1 MERPDLT
8 DVDETIVAYIE
19 YLEAELADLQSAES
33 ESGRSAA
40 PIEPSEPETTINVV
54 TLSQG
59 GRIKRTPRHFYTRQ
73 RRGGM
78 GIFEI
83 DLPEDDAPLNVV
95 LADVSD
101 EVIVITSFA
110 RVFHLPLSKIPET
123 EVRAKG
129 VPITSLVNLHANETV
144 ATILAGEGGNR
155 IASLTPRGYVFTSNK
170 PSPRDGDFLYNTHN
184 QGGPIACCWTSGN
197 DDIFIA
203 TKQGQAIRFDERQVP
218 KGGCL
223 GIRLDTGD
231 DELLGITAT
240 NDEGGVFL
248 LSHDGKGTIRLME
261 GFRKN
266 KAPGASG
273 KVAMKTDKLVAAV
286 AVNEADDIFI
296 ISQLGKMIRFR
307 AEEIPAKTGV
317 VQGVNCMSLRNDE
330 TAAVG
335 IAKL

>member
-19 YLEAELADLQSAES
+19 YLEAELADLAS
-33 ESGRSAA
+33 EGGRSAA

-59 GRIKRTPRHFYTRQ
+59 GRIKRTPRHFYSRQ

-95 LADVSD
+95 LADVND
-101 EVIVITSFA
+101 EVIVISSFA

-129 VPITSLVNLHANETV
+129 VPITNLVNLHANETV
-144 ATILAGEGGNR
+144 ATILAGDGGSR

-170 PSPRDGDFLYNTHN
+170 PSARDGDFLYNTHN
-184 QGGPIACCWTSGN
+184 QGGPIACCWTSGD

-231 DELLGITAT
+231 ELLGITAT

-248 LSHDGKGTIRLME
+248 LSYDGKGTVRLME

-266 KAPGASG
+266 KAPGAGG
-273 KVAMKTDKLVAAV
+273 KVAMKTDNLVAAV
-286 AVNEADDIFI
+286 AVEDADDIFI
-296 ISQLGKMIRFR
+296 ISQLGKMIRFS
-307 AEEIPAKTGV
+307 AEEVPAKTGV